1 MFYLRYEFIVG
12 NFPLALVRH
21 IAPHESR
28 DGKGNKGRDQHDE
41 KLVFGE
47 FAVISLIS
55 VLTALRLIVILLVI
69 HKRSFLLFFA
79 FMNHYNG
86 SFPINQE

>member
-12 NFPLALVRH
+12 NLLLALVCH
-21 IAPHESR
+21 IAPHEPC
-28 DGKGNKGRDQHDE
+28 DGKGDKSRDQHNE
-41 KLVFGE
+41 KLVFRK

-55 VLTALRLIVILLVI
+55 ILTALRLTVVLLVI

-79 FMNHYNG
+79 FMNHYKG